1 MIVTTKAN
9 RVVDSTR
16 PPRLITGG
24 MTFSV
29 AFTRKNASDFLLFA
43 SVGLGLAEPYILPLI
58 NPHWLPRLPRSL
70 HIVEGH
76 NIAPKVSGILICGAE
91 VTYDVSLCSGG
102 ERRPFFIFVW
112 KPFRIWLI
120 F

>member
-1 MIVTTKAN
+1 MTPLDPGCRYCTYSCLLAALANKTDPPSRPCVRLIRLMIVTTKAN

-43 SVGLGLAEPYILPLI
+43 SVGLAPSTLSKAITLPQKFQ
-58 NPHWLPRLPRSL
+58 
-70 HIVEGH
+70 G
-76 NIAPKVSGILICGAE
+76 
-91 VTYDVSLCSGG
+91 
-102 ERRPFFIFVW
+102 F
-112 KPFRIWLI
+112 
-120 F
+120 